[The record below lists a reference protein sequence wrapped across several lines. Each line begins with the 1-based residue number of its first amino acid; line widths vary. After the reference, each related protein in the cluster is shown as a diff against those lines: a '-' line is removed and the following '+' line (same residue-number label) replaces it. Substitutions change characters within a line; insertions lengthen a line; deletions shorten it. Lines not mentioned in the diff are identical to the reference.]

1 MHVEAA
7 KLFMNSSQT
16 QAAACDEVLGAEEHF
31 VAALVQVSALKLS
44 RIG

>member
-16 QAAACDEVLGAEEHF
+16 QAAAFDEVFGAEEHF
-31 VAALVQVSALKLS
+31 VTALVQVSTLKLT